1 MQVSHL
7 SLMHPFVARPAYTA
21 STANGFNHSVTGT
34 PFALRRSGRG
44 LSHGE
49 RQMSNTT
56 TATSRRRL
64 RKAAVF
70 ALVRGAA
77 TAAGTVLIE
86 AATRLL
92 EHH

>member
-1 MQVSHL
+1 
-7 SLMHPFVARPAYTA
+7 
-21 STANGFNHSVTGT
+21 
-34 PFALRRSGRG
+34 
-44 LSHGE
+44 
-49 RQMSNTT
+49 MSNTT
-56 TATSRRRL
+56 VTTNRRRL